1 VKVNQRLLI
10 SLILQTGF
18 SFVISALFV
27 ILFFRLFP
35 NKIFILFPAAL
46 VLGMVFGLLFYLP
59 MKSFLEK
66 Q

>member
-1 VKVNQRLLI
+1 VKFNQRLIICLV
-10 SLILQTGF
+10 LQTGF
-18 SFVISALFV
+18 SFVLSALFV

-46 VLGMVFGLLFYLP
+46 VMGMVFGLLFYLP
-59 MKSFLEK
+59 IKNFLEK

>member
-10 SLILQTGF
+10 CLVLQTGF
-18 SFVISALFV
+18 SFVCSALFV

-35 NKIFILFPAAL
+35 NKFLILFPATL
-46 VLGMVFGLLFYLP
+46 VIGMVFGLLFYLP
-59 MKSFLEK
+59 IKNFLEK